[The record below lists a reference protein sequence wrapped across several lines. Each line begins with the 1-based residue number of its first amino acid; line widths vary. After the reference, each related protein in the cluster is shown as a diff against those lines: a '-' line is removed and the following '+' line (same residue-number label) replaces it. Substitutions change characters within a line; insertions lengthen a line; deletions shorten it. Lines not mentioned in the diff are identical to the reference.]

1 VEAPPRR
8 GVTTGRDLSQ
18 RSKWVAGRPV
28 LEVTGRGLS
37 PVGYR
42 GARPDAR
49 QRCAEG
55 ASDSRLAAT
64 RHLVGTAQNTILPA
78 PYASRRRHF
87 LLSCESRAPCHGT
100 QCRRSVITRSAAWVS
115 AEALDVGSIS
125 AAAIKPLVRIF
136 GRGCCARAASG
147 HAAASPS
154 SVMNWCRLRSRMG
167 STYEPRVA
175 SSSSPLSSAS
185 RLTTGAR
192 G

>member
-28 LEVTGRGLS
+28 LEVTGRGLC

-64 RHLVGTAQNTILPA
+64 RHLVGTAQDLPSPRIGTRCGRRRSHILSRVRRFSDPA
-78 PYASRRRHF
+78 GVTVARIWANYCFYDTAWDAHLADEISRRAGT
-87 LLSCESRAPCHGT
+87 LLENL
-100 QCRRSVITRSAAWVS
+100 
-115 AEALDVGSIS
+115 AL
-125 AAAIKPLVRIF
+125 
-136 GRGCCARAASG
+136 
-147 HAAASPS
+147 
-154 SVMNWCRLRSRMG
+154 
-167 STYEPRVA
+167 
-175 SSSSPLSSAS
+175 
-185 RLTTGAR
+185 
-192 G
+192 